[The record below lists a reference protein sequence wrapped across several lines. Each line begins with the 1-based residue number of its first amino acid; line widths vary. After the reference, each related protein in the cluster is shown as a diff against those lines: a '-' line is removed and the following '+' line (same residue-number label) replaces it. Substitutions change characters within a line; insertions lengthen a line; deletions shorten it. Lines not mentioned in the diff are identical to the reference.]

1 MGDSHAEHLF
11 IGLAEAMP
19 DKNVVF
25 YSKPGMPLMSDGE
38 FATVFDVV
46 LQPHHYGTVVLAAN
60 WAPKVKKGALS
71 QFEQDLDHTVARL
84 LVAGKKVYVL
94 SDVPQFAFDPQRCK
108 YQRPLSGEVKCEI
121 SRQEAQQQLDTYWGA
136 VMQVQKKHPSLRVM
150 NLTDLFCTLET
161 CEMAKQGVLH
171 YRDNNHLNITGS
183 QYLGSRIFE
192 NL

>member
-1 MGDSHAEHLF
+1 
-11 IGLAEAMP
+11 MP

-46 LQPHHYGTVVLAAN
+46 MQPNNYGTVVLMAN

-71 QFEQDLDHTVARL
+71 QFEQDLDHTVGRL
-84 LVAGKKVYVL
+84 LAAGKKVYVL
-94 SDVPQFAFDPQRCK
+94 SDVPQFAFDPQKCK
-108 YQRPLSGEVKCEI
+108 YQRPLSGEVKCEM

-136 VMQVQKKHPSLRVM
+136 VMQVPKKHSSLRVM
-150 NLTDLFCTLET
+150 NLTDWFCTSET

-171 YRDNNHLNITGS
+171 YRDNNHLNIPGS
-183 QYLGSRIFE
+183 QYLGLRIFE